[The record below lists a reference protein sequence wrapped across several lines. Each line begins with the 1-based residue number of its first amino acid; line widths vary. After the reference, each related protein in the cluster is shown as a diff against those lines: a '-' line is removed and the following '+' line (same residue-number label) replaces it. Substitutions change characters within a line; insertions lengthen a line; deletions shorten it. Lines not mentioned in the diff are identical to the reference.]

1 MLRRA
6 KIVAILGFLVLCS
19 SAWAVEP
26 NLVSH
31 WKFDEGSGAIA
42 VDSVGGN
49 VGIIYGDAAWTAGQ
63 VDGALSFDGDWDY
76 VDCGNT
82 FASVTGSTTKTIT
95 AWAKSD
101 TADYSGQAAG
111 NGRIITL
118 YRESGYS
125 GFSMLAKGSPATW
138 QGLYAI
144 AGNLYNHIDSGL
156 SVTANEWTHIA
167 LVQDGAGVYIYING
181 VLANSSTDG
190 AAPTM
195 RRLVNADIGAYD
207 GEHGNINLFFEGA
220 VDELMIFDRALSAE
234 EIQQLY
240 QNGVGELIGLEITG
254 PEEVAENFEAQY
266 KTIAH
271 YDNNSTKDVTDSADW
286 QVEPNSIASI
296 EGGLLTTEEIYIL
309 EEDITIYAQYM
320 EDTNTV
326 EAEKEVSVFAV
337 CPRGS
342 ALQFDG
348 VNDYADCGN
357 GASINNLTRFSVS
370 LWFKADVI
378 PSSSGD
384 YFISQRDLSSVVWA
398 FILHG
403 DFSGRV
409 AGAVIADGSNAISTT
424 DFIPNIGEW
433 YHGAMT
439 YDDLGDRKI
448 RIYINGTEQS
458 YFHRQPASGTMASNP
473 SVHVAIGNRI
483 GGGRDFGGSVDEVSI
498 YNRAL
503 SPEEIQANMHILLS
517 GDEPN
522 LIAYWDFD
530 EGEGQITYDLSGNG
544 NDGQLGSTPNPDNS
558 DPAWAESDA
567 PVGICTPVE
576 VDIKPGSC
584 PNPLN
589 VASKGV
595 LPVAILGSDTFD
607 VTTIDA
613 ASIFLDGVPAIRSS
627 LEDVAAPASDGNEC
641 DCNSPGPDGY
651 SDLTLK
657 FRTHQV
663 VEELID
669 WPGELAQ
676 GETLLL
682 TLTGELSDGTAIEGT
697 DCVVLVGNVPRWL
710 SAKKWDGNE
719 DGVVN
724 LFDLAEMAQYWL
736 ESSVVT
742 D

>member
-1 MLRRA
+1 MTRTA
-6 KIVAILGFLVLCS
+6 KIIAMLGLLVLCGA
-19 SAWAVEP
+19 AWAVEVNEP
-26 NLVSH
+26 VSH

-42 VDSVGGN
+42 YDSVGGN
-49 VGIIYGDAAWTAGQ
+49 IGTIYGDVVWTVGQ
-63 VDGALSFDGDWDY
+63 IDGALYFDGDWDY

-95 AWAKSD
+95 AWAKSN

-138 QGLYAI
+138 QGLYAT
-144 AGNLYNHIDSGL
+144 AGNWYNHIDSGL

-207 GEHGNINLFFEGA
+207 GEHGHIGCFFEGA

-240 QNGVGELIGLEITG
+240 QNGAGELIGLEITG
-254 PEEVAENFEAQY
+254 PDEVAENFQAQY
-266 KTIAH
+266 AAIAY
-271 YDNNSTKDVTDSADW
+271 YDNNSTQDVTDSALW
-286 QVEPNSIASI
+286 LVEPEAVASI
-296 EGGLLTTEEIYIL
+296 EAGLLTTESINRPQ
-309 EEDITIYAQYM
+309 EDIAIYAQYT
-320 EDTNTV
+320 EDTNTF
-326 EAEKEVSVFAV
+326 EAEKEVSVLAI
-337 CPRGS
+337 CPSGS
-342 ALQFDG
+342 ALSFDG
-348 VNDYADCGN
+348 VDDYVVVQDAPILSPQKITLMAWIYPEDVSHHFQIIGKWGHHGEAADYIFDNKVNNDALRLAGGSSEDFCATFSN
-357 GASINNLTRFSVS
+357 DAILTAGT
-370 LWFKADVI
+370 W
-378 PSSSGD
+378 
-384 YFISQRDLSSVVWA
+384 Q
-398 FILHG
+398 H
-403 DFSGRV
+403 V
-409 AGAVIADGSNAISTT
+409 AVTYDGSTSIFYVNGVKAGEDNSCSVELPDTEY
-424 DFIPNIGEW
+424 DVYIG
-433 YHGAMT
+433 YSYLNSPSGGH
-439 YDDLGDRKI
+439 RPF
-448 RIYINGTEQS
+448 NGTINE
-458 YFHRQPASGTMASNP
+458 
-473 SVHVAIGNRI
+473 VAIW
-483 GGGRDFGGSVDEVSI
+483 S
-498 YNRAL
+498 RAL
-503 SPEEIQANMHILLS
+503 SAEEIRANMHTRLS

-522 LIAYWDFD
+522 LVAYWDFD

-558 DPAWAESDA
+558 DPAWIESDA
-567 PVGICTPVE
+567 PIGICTPVE